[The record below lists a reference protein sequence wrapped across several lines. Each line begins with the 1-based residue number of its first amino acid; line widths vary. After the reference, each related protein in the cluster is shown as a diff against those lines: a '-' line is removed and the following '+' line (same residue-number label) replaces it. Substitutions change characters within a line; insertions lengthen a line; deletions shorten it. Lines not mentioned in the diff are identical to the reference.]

1 MLNTLTQP
9 YTGAER
15 LVIGIDVGTTSSA
28 VSLSHLQPGV
38 IPIIRT
44 VTSWPDSPTES
55 KLPSL
60 VLFNSSGSPVAFGA
74 ECLTPA
80 VRRIIDEAE
89 LHLAKWFKLQLHPR
103 QMQFDATATLSTS
116 LGGLNLDSS
125 ETQTTLAPIVPDF
138 EVPPLPLHV
147 TIKRVYSSFLAY
159 LLEHT
164 RSWFAEHTLEGGET
178 WNRLIGSA
186 QVVMAIP
193 DGWDEV
199 QQAVMKEALVETG
212 LLGDEVEERLDFLRE
227 AEASV
232 HFALKG
238 EEVCEWLQ
246 PGALFTAADLGG
258 STIDVCLY
266 RCEQISPTVQL
277 KEVKLSESVQAG
289 GVFVDRAAQTL
300 VKAKLDGSRFASAE
314 KIDRIV
320 SLFEENTKR
329 RFTGSGEISYIKFGD
344 SCITDRPH
352 GVSMGRLSLSSA
364 EVESTFST
372 CANEILAAIQQQLRM
387 GSEKA
392 SHVIITGGFGDSPY
406 LRARLRRFLEP
417 SGFHLV
423 TSDDQSKKAV
433 AEGAVRWQLSQQVT
447 ARAVRASY
455 GASVAV
461 YYKHHDPE
469 HRCRSLHTWPD
480 GLQRVYGAWA
490 PIVEKGAVLHTSA
503 SFPES
508 FVQQTTK
515 LGALTDFR
523 ENVWIYEGDE
533 PDPRWCEDESE
544 LARPGFVRRA
554 EVIADL
560 SPLRFI
566 LEPIQKGTVSTKATS
581 QDIARGN
588 AYWLAEFEICLFVAQ
603 TSLKAKLTWMEK
615 GIQREGPAT
624 VVLVDSA
631 DRSEG
636 AQVCRR
642 LPADVVAERA

>member
-1 MLNTLTQP
+1 MLNTLTEP
-9 YTGAER
+9 YKGTER
-15 LVIGIDVGTTSSA
+15 QVIGIDVGTTSSA
-28 VSLSHLQPGV
+28 VSLSHLQLGA
-38 IPIIRT
+38 IPTIRI

-60 VLFNSSGSPVAFGA
+60 VLFDSSGSPVAFGA
-74 ECLTPA
+74 QCLTP
-80 VRRIIDEAE
+80 VMKERMTSDH
-89 LHLAKWFKLQLHPR
+89 LHLAKWFKLQLHPP
-103 QMQFDATATLSTS
+103 QMQFDATATLSSS
-116 LGGLNLDSS
+116 LGGLNLGSS
-125 ETQTTLAPIVPDF
+125 EQQDVLSTIVPDF
-138 EVPPLPLHV
+138 EVPPLPPQI
-147 TIKRVYSSFLAY
+147 TIKGVYSSFLAY

-178 WNRLIGSA
+178 WDRLIGNA

-193 DGWDEV
+193 DGWDEE
-199 QQAVMKEALVETG
+199 QQVVMKEALAETG
-212 LLGDEVEERLDFLRE
+212 LLGVEVEDRIDCLRK

-238 EEVCEWLQ
+238 EEVREWLK
-246 PGALFTAADLGG
+246 PGALFTVADLGG
-258 STIDVCLY
+258 STVDV
-266 RCEQISPTVQL
+266 SSVPL
-277 KEVKLSESVQAG
+277 KEVKLSGAVQAG
-289 GVFVDRAAQTL
+289 GVFVDRAAETL

-344 SCITDRPH
+344 FNITDRPH
-352 GVSMGRLSLSSA
+352 GVNMGRLSLSSA

-392 SHVIITGGFGDSPY
+392 SGFGDSPY

-433 AEGAVRWQLSQQVT
+433 AEGAIRWQLSQQVT
-447 ARAVRASY
+447 SRAVRASY
-455 GASVAV
+455 GTSMAV
-461 YYKHHDPE
+461 KYDPSDPD

-480 GLQRVYGAWA
+480 GLQRVYGAWP
-490 PIVEKGAVLHTSA
+490 PIVEKGSVLHTSA
-503 SFPES
+503 SFSRP
-508 FVQQTTK
+508 FAQQPTK
-515 LGALTDFR
+515 PGSLADFR

-533 PDPRWCEDESE
+533 SNPRWCEDEFDF
-544 LARPGFVRRA
+544 R
-554 EVIADL
+554 
-560 SPLRFI
+560 
-566 LEPIQKGTVSTKATS
+566 
-581 QDIARGN
+581 
-588 AYWLAEFEICLFVAQ
+588 ICLFVAQ

-624 VVLVDSA
+624 VVLVDST
-631 DRSEG
+631 DRAEG
-636 AQVCRR
+636 AQVRRR